1 MANLRHMFR
10 SATALTAL
18 GAALVATPAAA
29 QIEDILVQARK
40 RTESLQDVPLAVTAF
55 NQRNIQVAYSNT
67 IDELD
72 RFIPNVEFSDI
83 QFSGQ
88 TLGASIR
95 GIGFADLEKT
105 FEPAVGVS
113 IDGVFLASNTG
124 GAFDLFDLES
134 IEVLRGP
141 QGTLFG
147 RNTVGGVV
155 QARRTRPTGEL
166 GIKAG
171 VRYAR
176 HADREFRFIGNLP
189 KIADVLSVKVYAFRD
204 ASKTY
209 AKNIATGEKEDFTDN
224 ISGGVSLLWEPT
236 DNFEMQF
243 TFDIFDDDSSAQPIY
258 NLTEATNGPGQ
269 NFFFPPPNGTG
280 NFCDLTRDAVAFGL
294 LPADQANNGCRAA
307 SLGLAEDTDFEF
319 FVRDF
324 PFINNIEG
332 IAFTNEIN
340 WTVGDSWT
348 LTSITGYRDTD
359 EQLTEENMGAPNIQG
374 DLTMGANLP
383 IFVANRFQNF
393 SQFSQEFRAAGDV
406 SEDFT
411 IVAGVYYLN
420 TDYDI
425 SGGPNPV
432 IPGLPNATAV
442 VLGGSTNDF
451 TAAQTLNA
459 FAIFADGTYQIT
471 DKFSFSG
478 GIRYTRENKEF
489 EVDFITTNGA
499 PGVGLVNND
508 NIANFFPEGSNVPS
522 LDETF
527 TALTGRGI
535 FQYQFTEDFMAFA
548 GWSRG
553 YRSGGYNGRGTTPT
567 SLGPYNEEIVDNFE
581 GGFRAEFFD
590 NRIRFNPTVFYTKYR
605 DSQQEIIRASPADST
620 VTETVVENA
629 ANLTIWG
636 IELEGV
642 AQVTEDF
649 NVRFSAGYLDAQFD
663 EFLVFADP
671 SDPSSGL
678 VDVSDTRA
686 ERRAPE
692 FSFSVAGDYS
702 RQISNDYLM
711 RFSAAYSWQDDFAA
725 SPVIDT
731 TGADRHIIEADGSAD
746 FSITLESTYTNR
758 SNFQLTAFINDAFHG
773 ERARLTNSL
782 DAGVFWFG
790 NGSPTTVWGL
800 EFTYNFE

>member
-1 MANLRHMFR
+1 MRDLRTLLY
-10 SATALTAL
+10 S
-18 GAALVATPAAA
+18 GAAVAIAQGAFLAPAQA
-29 QIEDILVQARK
+29 QIEEILVEARK

-67 IDELD
+67 VDELD

-95 GIGFADLEKT
+95 GLGFADLEKT

-147 RNTVGGVV
+147 RNTVGGVI

-176 HADREFRFIGNLP
+176 HADREYRFIGNLP
-189 KIADVLSVKVYAFRD
+189 QIGDQLSTKVYFFRD

-224 ISGGVSLLWEPT
+224 ISGGISLLWEPT
-236 DNFEMQF
+236 SNLDIQF

-258 NLTEATNGPGQ
+258 NLTEAVNGEGQ
-269 NFFFPPPNGTG
+269 NFFFPPPNGGG
-280 NFCDLTRDAVAFGL
+280 NFCDLTRDAATLGL
-294 LPADQANNGCRAA
+294 LPADQANNGCRSA

-324 PFINNIEG
+324 PFQNNIEG
-332 IAFTNEIN
+332 IAITNEVN
-340 WTVGDSWT
+340 WDLDNGWT

-374 DLTMGANLP
+374 DLTLGASIP

-406 SEDFT
+406 TEDFT
-411 IVAGVYYLN
+411 LVAGVYYLN

-432 IPGLPNATAV
+432 IPGLPNATAI

-451 TAAQTLNA
+451 TAAQKLNA
-459 FAIFADGTYQIT
+459 IAVFADGTYEFN

-478 GIRYTRENKEF
+478 GIRYTRENKDF
-489 EVDFITTNGA
+489 EIDFITTNGA
-499 PGVGLVNND
+499 PGVGLVNDD
-508 NIANFFPEGSNVPS
+508 NIDGFFPPDADVGR

-535 FQYQFTEDFMAFA
+535 FQYQFTDDIMGFA

-567 SLGPYNEEIVDNFE
+567 SLGPYDEEIVDNFE

-590 NRIRFNPTVFYTKYR
+590 NRLRFNPTVFYTKYR
-605 DSQQEIIRASPADST
+605 DSQQEIIRASPADAT
-620 VTETVVENA
+620 VTETIVENA
-629 ANLTIWG
+629 ADLTIWG
-636 IELEGV
+636 IEIEGV
-642 AQVTEDF
+642 AQITEDF
-649 NVRFSAGYLDAQFD
+649 NIRFSGGYLNSDFD
-663 EFLVFADP
+663 NFLVPEDPADT
-671 SDPSSGL
+671 SSPL
-678 VDVSDTRA
+678 IDVSDTRA
-686 ERRAPE
+686 VRRAPE

-702 RQISNDYLM
+702 RQISDDFLM

-731 TGADRHIIEADGSAD
+731 TGADRHIIVADGAAD
-746 FSITLESTYTNR
+746 FSITLESTFDDRANY
-758 SNFQLTAFINDAFHG
+758 QITAFINDAFHG

-790 NGSPTTVWGL
+790 NGSPTTIWGI
-800 EFTYNFE
+800 EATFDFQ

>member
-1 MANLRHMFR
+1 MSTLRTLCI
-10 SATALTAL
+10 SATALTAVQA
-18 GAALVATPAAA
+18 GLVSPVQA
-29 QIEDILVQARK
+29 QIEEILVEARK

-155 QARRTRPTGEL
+155 QARRSRPTGEL
-166 GIKAG
+166 GLKAG
-171 VRYAR
+171 VRIAR
-176 HADREFRFIGNLP
+176 HADREYRFIGNLP
-189 KIADVLSVKVYAFRD
+189 QIADQLSVKFYFFRD
-204 ASKTY
+204 TAKTF

-224 ISGGVSLLWEPT
+224 VSGGVSLLWEPT
-236 DNFEMQF
+236 EDFEMQF

-258 NLTEATNGPGQ
+258 NLTEPTNGPGD
-269 NFFFPPPNGTG
+269 NFFINGAG
-280 NFCDLTRDAVAFGL
+280 NFCDLTRDAATLGL
-294 LPADQANNGCRAA
+294 LPADQANNGCRAT
-307 SLGLAEDTDFEF
+307 SLQLAEDTDFEF
-319 FVRDF
+319 FNRAF

-340 WTVGDSWT
+340 WDFADSWT
-348 LTSITGYRDTD
+348 LTAITGYRDTD
-359 EQLTEENMGAPNIQG
+359 EQLTEENIGAPNIQG
-374 DLTMGANLP
+374 ALTGGASVP

-393 SQFSQEFRAAGDV
+393 SQFSQEVRAAGEV
-406 SEDFT
+406 TEDLT
-411 IVAGVYYLN
+411 VVTGVYYLN

-425 SGGPNPV
+425 QGGPNP
-432 IPGLPNATAV
+432 IPGSPGQGVTGTAF
-442 VLGGSTNDF
+442 LGFAGPIADF
-451 TAAQTLNA
+451 TATQKLNA
-459 FAIFADGTYQIT
+459 IAVFADGTYKFN
-471 DKFSFSG
+471 DKLSFSG

-489 EVDFITTNGA
+489 GIDFI
-499 PGVGLVNND
+499 
-508 NIANFFPEGSNVPS
+508 IPELGEE
-522 LDETF
+522 LLEETF

-535 FQYQFTEDFMAFA
+535 FQYQFTDDIMGFA

-553 YRSGGYNGRGTTPT
+553 YRSGGFNGRGTTPT
-567 SLGPYNEEIVDNFE
+567 SLGPYNEEVVDNFE

-590 NRIRFNPTVFYTKYR
+590 NRLRFNPTFFYTKYR
-605 DSQQEIIRASPADST
+605 DSQQEIIRASPVT
-620 VTETVVENA
+620 PGQTETVVENA
-629 ANLTIWG
+629 ADLTIWG

-642 AQVTEDF
+642 AQITEDF
-649 NVRFSAGYLDAQFD
+649 NVRFSGGYLNSGFD
-663 EFLVFADP
+663 NFLVP
-671 SDPSSGL
+671 SDPTNLNSPL
-678 VDVSDTRA
+678 VDVSNTRA
-686 ERRAPE
+686 VRRAPE
-692 FSFSVAGDYS
+692 FSFSVAGDYTKT
-702 RQISNDYLM
+702 INDDYLV
-711 RFSAAYSWQDDFAA
+711 RFAAAYSWQDDFAA

-731 TGADRHIIEADGSAD
+731 TGANRHIIVADGSAD
-746 FSITLESTYTNR
+746 FSVTLESTFNNR
-758 SNFQLTAFINDAFHG
+758 SNFQVTAFINDAFHG
-773 ERARLTNSL
+773 SRGRLTNSL

-790 NGSPTTVWGL
+790 NGSPTTIWGL
-800 EFTYNFE
+800 EATFDFQ

>member
-1 MANLRHMFR
+1 MASLRPSFR
-10 SATALTAL
+10 SATALGALATAL
-18 GAALVATPAAA
+18 LAQPAAA
-29 QIEDILVQARK
+29 QIEDILVEARK

-95 GIGFADLEKT
+95 GISFADLEKT

-155 QARRTRPTGEL
+155 QARRSKPTGEL
-166 GIKAG
+166 GIRAG

-176 HADREFRFIGNLP
+176 HSDREFRFIGNLP
-189 KIADVLSVKVYAFRD
+189 QIADVLSVKFYVFRD
-204 ASKTY
+204 ASKTF

-236 DNFEMQF
+236 ENFDMQF

-258 NLTEATNGPGQ
+258 NLTQPVNGEGD
-269 NFFFPPPNGTG
+269 NFFITGAG
-280 NFCDLTRDAVAFGL
+280 NFCDATRDAAAIGL
-294 LPADQANNGCRAA
+294 LPADQANNGCFAN
-307 SLGLAEDTDFEF
+307 SLGLAESTDFEF

-340 WTVGDSWT
+340 WDVNDNWTVT
-348 LTSITGYRDTD
+348 AITGYRDTD
-359 EQLTEENMGAPNIQG
+359 EQLTEENLGAPNISG
-374 DLTMGANLP
+374 DLTGGASVP
-383 IFVANRFQNF
+383 IFVANRFQTF
-393 SQFSQEFRAAGDV
+393 SQFSQEVRAAGNVTDN
-406 SEDFT
+406 FT
-411 IVAGVYYLN
+411 LVAGVYYLN
-420 TDYDI
+420 TDYNI
-425 SGGPNPV
+425 NGGPNP
-432 IPGLPNATAV
+432 IPGTPGQGVTGTAF
-442 VLGGSTNDF
+442 LGFAGPIADF
-451 TAAQTLNA
+451 TAGQDLNA
-459 FAIFADGTYQIT
+459 LAFFADGTYEFN

-478 GIRYTRENKEF
+478 GIRYTREKKEF
-489 EVDFITTNGA
+489 EIDFI
-499 PGVGLVNND
+499 
-508 NIANFFPEGSNVPS
+508 IPELGEEF
-522 LDETF
+522 LEETF

-535 FQYQFTEDFMAFA
+535 FQYQFTPDVMGFA

-553 YRSGGYNGRGTTPT
+553 YRSGGFNGRGTTPT

-590 NRIRFNPTVFYTKYR
+590 NRLRFNPTVFYTKYR
-605 DSQQEIIRASPADST
+605 DSQQEIIRASPVTAGQ
-620 VTETVVENA
+620 TETVVENA
-629 ANLTIWG
+629 ADLTIWG

-649 NVRFSAGYLDAQFD
+649 NVRFSAGYLNSDFD
-663 EFLVFADP
+663 QFLVP
-671 SDPSSGL
+671 SDPTDPNSAL

-686 ERRAPE
+686 VRRAPE

-702 RQISNDYLM
+702 RQINNDYLM

-731 TGADRHIIEADGSAD
+731 TGQNRHIIVADGSAD
-746 FSITLESTYTNR
+746 FSVTLESTYTNR

-773 ERARLTNSL
+773 SRGRLTNAL
-782 DAGVFWFG
+782 DAGVFFFG